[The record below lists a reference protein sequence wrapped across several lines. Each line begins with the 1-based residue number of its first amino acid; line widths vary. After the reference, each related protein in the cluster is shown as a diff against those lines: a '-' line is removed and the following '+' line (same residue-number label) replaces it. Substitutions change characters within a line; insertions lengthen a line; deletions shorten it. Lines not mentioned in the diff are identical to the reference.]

1 MAQSLKEL
9 KEENAKLSL
18 ESADIPQTAGNEYD
32 EDDAGEVEHVVHD
45 DKAESESA
53 SSKQTESESWMQSEE
68 EVEALHEGKDVP
80 LAAHIK
86 LRAKLKGKLDDKEM
100 ELKTLREE
108 VESLKSGIKPA
119 AALSGKPKRED
130 FFSSDDPEEAYLD
143 AMLEWKSIQSGK
155 SREQEDMARKQREA
169 QERLN
174 KQVDEHYLRAA
185 KLAAEN
191 GISDEVYRSADQKVR
206 ETLDAAMPGYGDMVA
221 ENIIATVGEG
231 SEKVMYHLGRNP
243 SKLKALKDSFL
254 SDPTGLKAAVMI
266 GEIKGDLTFAAKKK
280 TQAPTPAPSI
290 KGDEGLSASDTALYR
305 KYKEAHSKGNSQLAF
320 QIKRQAKASNVN
332 TREW

>member
-9 KEENAKLSL
+9 KEENAKLAL
-18 ESADIPQTAGNEYD
+18 ESPEVPQTEDSDYSDD
-32 EDDAGEVEHVVHD
+32 EADEAAQVEQE
-45 DKAESESA
+45 DKAESESKTGDEA
-53 SSKQTESESWMQSEE
+53 ESESWMQSEE
-68 EVEALHEGKDVP
+68 EVEASHEGKDVP

-86 LRAKLKGKLDDKEM
+86 LRAKLKSKLDDKES
-100 ELKTLREE
+100 ELKALREE

-119 AALSGKPKRED
+119 AAQTGKPKRED
-130 FFSSDDPEEAYLD
+130 FYSSDDPEEAYLD
-143 AMLEWKSIQSGK
+143 AMLEWKSAQSSK
-155 SREQEDMARKQREA
+155 SREQEELARKQQEA

-191 GISDEVYRSADQKVR
+191 GISEEVYRAADQRVR
-206 ETLDAAMPGYGDMVA
+206 ETLDAAMPGYGDLVA

-243 SKLKALKDSFL
+243 SKLKALRDSFL

-266 GEIKGDLTFAAKKK
+266 GEIKSDLTLAAKKK
-280 TQAPTPAPSI
+280 TQAPTPAPAI
-290 KGDEGLSASDTALYR
+290 KGDEGVSASDTALYR

-320 QIKRQAKASNVN
+320 QLKRQAKAANIN

>member
-9 KEENAKLSL
+9 KEENAKLAL
-18 ESADIPQTAGNEYD
+18 ESAEDPQAEESDYSDD
-32 EDDAGEVEHVVHD
+32 EADEAAQVEQE
-45 DKAESESA
+45 DKAESESKTGDEA
-53 SSKQTESESWMQSEE
+53 ESESWMQSEE
-68 EVEALHEGKDVP
+68 ETEASHEGKDVP

-86 LRAKLKGKLDDKEM
+86 LRAKLKSKLDDKES
-100 ELKTLREE
+100 ELKALREE

-119 AALSGKPKRED
+119 AAQTGKPKRED
-130 FFSSDDPEEAYLD
+130 FYSSDDPEEAYLD
-143 AMLEWKSIQSGK
+143 AMLEWKSAQSSK
-155 SREQEDMARKQREA
+155 SREQEELVRKQQEA
-169 QERLN
+169 QDRLN

-191 GISDEVYRSADQKVR
+191 GISEDVYRAADQRVR
-206 ETLDAAMPGYGDMVA
+206 ETLDAAMPGYGDLVA

-266 GEIKGDLTFAAKKK
+266 GEIKSDLTLAAKKK
-280 TQAPTPAPSI
+280 TQAPTPVPVI
-290 KGDEGLSASDTALYR
+290 KGDEGASASDTALYR

-320 QIKRQAKASNVN
+320 QIKRQAKAANIN